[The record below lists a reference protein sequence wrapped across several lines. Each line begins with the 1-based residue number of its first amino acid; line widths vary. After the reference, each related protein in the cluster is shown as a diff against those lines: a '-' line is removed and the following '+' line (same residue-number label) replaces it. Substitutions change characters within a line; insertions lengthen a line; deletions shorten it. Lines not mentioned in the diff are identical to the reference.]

1 MALLEGTASNLNL
14 YVYFKSNVVI
24 VRRPVVGFDD
34 KGYYIGVV
42 ENIPDKVFLNG

>member
-42 ENIPDKVFLNG
+42 EISLTKYF